1 MKALVELEKYQAR
14 TLIKRFEL
22 SDNPTEEEL
31 GQALMSMLSEYDEIM
46 DALGEEYDS
55 TIDD

>member
-22 SDNPTEEEL
+22 SDNLTEEEL
-31 GQALMSMLSEYDEIM
+31 GQALMSLLSEYDEVM

>member
-1 MKALVELEKYQAR
+1 MKAIVELEKYQVR
-14 TLIKRFEL
+14 TLIKHFEL

-31 GQALMSMLSEYDEIM
+31 GQALMDLISEYDEIM
-46 DALGEEYDS
+46 DALGEEYNS